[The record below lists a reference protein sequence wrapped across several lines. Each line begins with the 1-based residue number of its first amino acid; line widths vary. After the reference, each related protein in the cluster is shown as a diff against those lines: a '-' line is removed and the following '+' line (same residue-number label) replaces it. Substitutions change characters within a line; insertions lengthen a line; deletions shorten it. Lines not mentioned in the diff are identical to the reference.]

1 MTGAMLVMSNMG
13 VRWLVERVRRRT
25 FVLELVT
32 AP

>member
-1 MTGAMLVMSNMG
+1 MLVMSNTG
-13 VRWLVERVRRRT
+13 VRWLVERVRRRA

>member
-1 MTGAMLVMSNMG
+1 VMSNMG